1 MKTVTIH
8 MAQIAEDGSRFNV
21 WTAESEVRYVPHK
34 GAQHEGKVMPTDY
47 KVWHTSRWRRIYRRV
62 LDGQH
67 LLLRGK
73 NQEVLITGL
82 EAA

>member
-21 WTAESEVRYVPHK
+21 WTAESEVRYAPYTGRPWEDK
-34 GAQHEGKVMPTDY
+34 LRPTDY
-47 KVWHTSRWRRIYRRV
+47 KVWHTGKWRRIVRRV
-62 LDGQH
+62 LDGKH